1 MQIKLSDRNFNK
13 PKRKHYFRFNSLFLV
28 IALLPIGLLGIV
40 NFTIDPYGLF
50 KTFTLNKINL
60 LKSRQD
66 NNLRVYKAAEIIN
79 LKPQKIL
86 LGSSKVLL
94 ALDPYHPA
102 LAKND
107 SINFNLGIPRTH
119 IYELRRYLEH
129 AIANQPNLKQVV
141 LGIDFF
147 MFDLFE
153 PNDFQRGQKLLGKTN
168 IPVEEFASQ
177 IFSLDVLEDSQA
189 TFLTNQKETNLTP
202 YFKNGWRDVARSDA
216 IVQKTT
222 IKKFLKNEID
232 YYLNNEGGYRNY
244 KLSKESLQELK
255 TIIQLCRDR
264 HIDLKIF
271 ISPIHAIELESI
283 RLSGLWSEMKD
294 WKREIVKIIPLWDF
308 SDYNSVNNEAIKDDM
323 QYWFSSSHY
332 SKEIGDSILNIL
344 FDREDNSRLKD
355 LGVFI
360 TPNNLESQL
369 QKMDLDAENWE
380 KNARDWIKV
389 LKSTKSI
396 N

>member
-1 MQIKLSDRNFNK
+1 MQVKSIDRNFNK
-13 PKRKHYFRFNSLFLV
+13 SKQKHYFRFNSLFLV
-28 IALLPIGLLGIV
+28 FALLPIGLLGIV
-40 NFTIDPYGLF
+40 NFTIDPYGIF
-50 KTFTLNKINL
+50 KTFTWQKINL
-60 LKSRQD
+60 LKSEQD
-66 NNLRVYKAAEIIN
+66 SNLRVYKAAEVIN

-102 LAKND
+102 LAKDN
-107 SINFNLGIPRTH
+107 SVNFNLGIPRTH
-119 IYELRRYLEH
+119 IYEIRRYLEH
-129 AIANQPNLKQVV
+129 AIANQPDLKQVV

-147 MFDLFE
+147 MFDRFD
-153 PNDFQRGQKLLGKTN
+153 PNDFQKGQKFLGKTN
-168 IPVEEFASQ
+168 IPVEELANK

-189 TFLTNQKETNLTP
+189 TFLSNQKETNLTP
-202 YFKNGWRDVARSDA
+202 YFNNGWRDVYRSDA
-216 IVQKTT
+216 IVQKVT
-222 IKKFLKNEID
+222 IKNFLKNEID

-264 HIDLKIF
+264 NIDLKIF

-308 SDYNSVNNEAIKDDM
+308 SDYNSVNTETIKDDM

-344 FDREDNSRLKD
+344 FDRKDNSRPKD

-360 TPNNLESQL
+360 TQNNIESQL
-369 QKMDLDAENWE
+369 QKMDLDAEISE
-380 KNARDWIKV
+380 KSARDWMKV
-389 LKSTKSI
+389 LKSAQK
-396 N
+396 

>member
-1 MQIKLSDRNFNK
+1 MEVKLIDRNFNK
-13 PKRKHYFRFNSLFLV
+13 LKQKHYFRFNSLFLV

-40 NFTIDPYGLF
+40 NFTIDPYGIF
-50 KTFTLNKINL
+50 NTFSWAKINL
-60 LKSRQD
+60 LKSEQD
-66 NNLRVYKAAEIIN
+66 NNLRVYKAAEVIN

-102 LAKND
+102 LAKDN

-129 AIANQPNLKQVV
+129 AIANQPELKQVV

-147 MFDLFE
+147 MFDRFD
-153 PNDFQRGQKLLGKTN
+153 PNDFQKGQNLLGKTQLG
-168 IPVEEFASQ
+168 IEEFTNQ
-177 IFSLDVLEDSQA
+177 VFSLDTFNDSQA
-189 TFLTNQKETNLTP
+189 TFLTNQKETNITP

-216 IVQKTT
+216 IVQKIT

-232 YYLNNEGGYRNY
+232 YYLNSEGGYRNY
-244 KLSKESLQELK
+244 KLSEESLQELK

-264 HIDLKIF
+264 NIDLKMF
-271 ISPIHAIELESI
+271 ISPIHAIELEAI
-283 RLSGLWSEMKD
+283 RLSGLWSEMET
-294 WKREIVKIIPLWDF
+294 WKREVVKIIPIWDF
-308 SDYNSVNNEAIKDDM
+308 SNYNSVNTEAIKDDM

-344 FDREDNSRLKD
+344 LMDARNFTPKSF
-355 LGVFI
+355 GVFL
-360 TPNNLESQL
+360 TSNNIESQL
-369 QKMDLDAENWE
+369 QKMNREAEAWE
-380 KNARDWIKV
+380 KSDRDWVKV
-389 LKSTKSI
+389 LKSARK
-396 N
+396 